1 MTALLDYAMETAR
14 SLPPERQ
21 DEIARMVL
29 AYAGDEEPV
38 ALTEDERAA
47 IAASKAEA
55 ARGEF
60 ATSEEIRA
68 VWASFER

>member
-14 SLPPERQ
+14 TLPPERQ

-38 ALTEDERAA
+38 ALTEEERAA
-47 IAASKAEA
+47 IARSKAEA
-55 ARGEF
+55 VNGEF
-60 ATSEEIRA
+60 ATADEIRA
-68 VWASFER
+68 IWASFER